1 MAKKGLD
8 IKTIQPVLRDV
19 TKRNG
24 WSLCVGAGTSVPA
37 LAEWY
42 TLVELLIKNNCSKN
56 EIIDIDVYR
65 KMDFSPEAMIQA
77 VQNHM
82 HLSDKEFIG
91 LLSDEIYRPIRTAL
105 TAQEWDTFVKIH
117 ETEHLSCIT
126 KENWATYSGIIDR
139 MFATTSANLMAKV
152 VIDAVHEG
160 VGPRSILSFNV
171 EAVFLTLLNFY
182 YMQTGNS
189 NRVLFDRI
197 ANSIHVQKHDRIPYF
212 HCHGVIPING
222 YSARKGHLAS
232 DKLVLTEDNYL
243 ELANNSFSWQA
254 TSFIDNCMNRRVV
267 FCGVSLTDANM
278 RRWLSWIHANKMAEF
293 KENGL
298 DCKDA
303 TEHFWIRKK
312 PNTIQEKIWLEE
324 SVAHLGVR
332 LVWIDEW
339 NQTGKVLKRMLGL

>member
-37 LAEWY
+37 LADWY

-82 HLSDKEFIG
+82 HLSDKEFIK

-126 KENWATYSGIIDR
+126 KENWKQYSGIIDR
-139 MFATTSANLMAKV
+139 MFATTSANLMAEV
-152 VIDAVHEG
+152 VIDAVHDG
-160 VGPRSILSFNV
+160 VGPRSI
-171 EAVFLTLLNFY
+171 
-182 YMQTGNS
+182 
-189 NRVLFDRI
+189 
-197 ANSIHVQKHDRIPYF
+197 
-212 HCHGVIPING
+212 
-222 YSARKGHLAS
+222 
-232 DKLVLTEDNYL
+232 
-243 ELANNSFSWQA
+243 
-254 TSFIDNCMNRRVV
+254 
-267 FCGVSLTDANM
+267 
-278 RRWLSWIHANKMAEF
+278 
-293 KENGL
+293 
-298 DCKDA
+298 
-303 TEHFWIRKK
+303 
-312 PNTIQEKIWLEE
+312 
-324 SVAHLGVR
+324 
-332 LVWIDEW
+332 
-339 NQTGKVLKRMLGL
+339 

>member
-1 MAKKGLD
+1 
-8 IKTIQPVLRDV
+8 
-19 TKRNG
+19 
-24 WSLCVGAGTSVPA
+24 
-37 LAEWY
+37 
-42 TLVELLIKNNCSKN
+42 
-56 EIIDIDVYR
+56 
-65 KMDFSPEAMIQA
+65 
-77 VQNHM
+77 M
-82 HLSDKEFIG
+82 HLSDKKFIK

-126 KENWATYSGIIDR
+126 KENWKQYSGIIDR
-139 MFATTSANLMAKV
+139 MFAATSANLMAEV

-171 EAVFLTLLNFY
+171 EAVFLTLLNYY
-182 YMQTGNS
+182 YMLTGNS
-189 NRVLFDRI
+189 NKVLFDRI

-222 YSARKGHLAS
+222 YNARKGHLAS

-293 KENGL
+293 RENGL
-298 DCKDA
+298 NCKDA

-312 PNTIQEKIWLEE
+312 PNTVQEKIWLEE

-339 NQTGKVLKRMLGL
+339 NQTGEVLRRMLGL